1 MAKIKFLDLFCG
13 CGGLSYGFIE
23 NKNFILK
30 LSADNDESSIQSYKS
45 HIKQKGLNENLALN
59 LDLTNKKDL
68 VNFKNL
74 KSDLIIG
81 GPPCQAYSIAGRI
94 RDKDGMKNDYR
105 NYLFESFLKIISST
119 KSKYFIMENVPGIL
133 SAKPGGILITDRI
146 KEKVKKID
154 FYIPDNLKN
163 CLYNVDEYG
172 VAQKRKRIIIFGISK
187 KINKYKEIS
196 RKFYESLD
204 SLKTKNKITVEQAI
218 GDLAKLKPLSAAK
231 QILGK
236 KYSHG
241 PISEN
246 NGDHVPRFHNKR
258 DIEIFKIL
266 AQDIENK
273 KYEFTKIENL
283 KKLYKKMVNK
293 SSSVHKYYVLRK
305 NEQSNLIP
313 AHLYKD
319 GLRHI
324 HYDSSQARTIT
335 VREAARLQSF
345 PDSFKFSNSLTN
357 SYKMIGNAVPP
368 LFSTFI
374 CKAFLMSVK
383 R

>member
-23 NKNFILK
+23 NKNFNLK
-30 LSADNDESSIQSYKS
+30 LSADNDESSIQSYKR
-45 HIKQKGLNENLALN
+45 HIKHKGLNENLALN
-59 LDLTNKKDL
+59 LDLTSKKDL
-68 VNFKNL
+68 LNFANL
-74 KSDLIIG
+74 KSDLVIG

-94 RDKDGMKNDYR
+94 RDKDGMRNDYR

-133 SAKPGGILITDRI
+133 SAKPGNILITDRI
-146 KEKVKKID
+146 KAEVKKIG
-154 FYIPDNLKN
+154 FHIPDNLKN
-163 CLYNVDEYG
+163 CLYSVDDYG
-172 VAQKRKRIIIFGISK
+172 VPQKRKRIIIFGISK
-187 KINKYKEIS
+187 KIDGYKEIS
-196 RKFYESLD
+196 KKFYENLD
-204 SLKTKNKITVEQAI
+204 NLKTKNKTTVEQAI
-218 GDLAKLKPLSAAK
+218 GDLEKLKPLPVSK
-231 QILGK
+231 KILGK

-241 PISEN
+241 PILKN
-246 NGDHVPRFHNKR
+246 NIDHVPRFHNKR
-258 DIEIFKIL
+258 DIKIFKIL
-266 AQDIENK
+266 AQDIESK
-273 KYEFTKIENL
+273 KFKFTKIENL

-293 SSSVHKYYVLRK
+293 NSSVHKYYVLRK

-324 HYDSSQARTIT
+324 HYDSSQARSIT

-345 PDSFKFSNSLTN
+345 PDNFKFSDSSTN

-368 LFSTFI
+368 RFSKFI
-374 CKAFLMSVK
+374 CKAFLMSIK
-383 R
+383 N